1 MRVSEGTFHL
11 AQVNIGVL
19 RAPRDSPLIADF
31 VANLEPINA
40 LADASPGFV
49 WRLQG
54 EGGDATSFR
63 AFDSDTIL
71 INMST
76 WESLEALQAFVYR
89 TAHTGVMRRRRE
101 WFEPMADLYMA
112 LWWVPAGHRT
122 GDRRGRGEASAAPA
136 GRSLGR
142 RVHLP
147 PAVPSAGLS
156 NRASVSA

>member
-1 MRVSEGTFHL
+1 VRVSDDTFDL

-112 LWWVPAGHRT
+112 LWWVRAGHRPEIA
-122 GDRRGRGEASAAPA
+122 EAEEK
-136 GRSLGR
+136 LQLLQ
-142 RVHLP
+142 RVGPSPDAFTFRQPFP
-147 PAVPSAGLS
+147 PPG
-156 NRASVSA
+156 